1 MSIGAP
7 YRNDIDVETLGTMTG
22 DATLTME
29 DADTIHADGGGSVR
43 DITLPAVAMG
53 AKVVIVNTGGE
64 ALTVNDPDGVTANEV
79 VDTNEVGTF
88 FCNGTVWLGTTAIHG
103 S

>member
-7 YRNDIDVETLGTMTG
+7 YRHDVDVATHATMAG
-22 DATLTME
+22 HVTLTME
-29 DADTIHADGGGSVR
+29 DADEIHADGDGAR
-43 DITLPAVAMG
+43 NITLPAAAMG

-64 ALTVNDPDGVTANEV
+64 VLSVKNPDASANEEIA
-79 VDTNEVGTF
+79 TAEVGTF
-88 FCNGTVWLGTTAIHG
+88 FANGTVWSGVTAIHG